1 MTWMLG
7 FFFLS
12 VVGLMAIV
20 TALGVIEAMAN
31 KTKWPVFEDAT
42 MTRFS
47 KNVMVIEFKGR
58 GR

>member
-31 KTKWPVFEDAT
+31 KTKRPVFEPVA
-42 MTRFS
+42 MTQFS